1 MHKNAEG
8 EIEVTNGKVTM
19 LVGDYVNYDETAGV
33 DLTDITKTQ
42 YRSLLILSRLVCKFL
57 Y

>member
-42 YRSLLILSRLVCKFL
+42 YRSLLIL
-57 Y
+57 